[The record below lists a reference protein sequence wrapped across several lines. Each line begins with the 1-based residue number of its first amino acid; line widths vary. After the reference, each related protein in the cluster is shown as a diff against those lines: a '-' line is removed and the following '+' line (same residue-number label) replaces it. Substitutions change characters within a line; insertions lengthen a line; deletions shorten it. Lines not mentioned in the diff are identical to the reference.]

1 MKKFCNGN
9 CNECS
14 LLQVDE
20 THGDRQLTLLLNV
33 LVNIY
38 GDDIIK
44 ITNNVCPNL
53 TCCSDC
59 HTDDFCHYENCE
71 IDKEAKRFADNWKR
85 VGYYAD

>member
-20 THGDRQLTLLLNV
+20 THGDRQFTLLLNV

-44 ITNNVCPNL
+44 ISNNFCPNL
-53 TCCSDC
+53 TWCSDF
-59 HTDDFCHYENCE
+59 HTADFCHYENCE
-71 IDKEAKRFADNWKR
+71 IDKEAKRFADNWKK